1 MKSFDMNPDYDLT
14 KARRGGCCVPSGKK
28 PASLFGLIM
37 IFWKPIDPM
46 RRRLERAIKHW

>member
-14 KARRGGCCVPSGKK
+14 KARRGLLCPVRKK